1 MSSDPSAR
9 SLGQR
14 WARSCPVAGSSLSQA
29 WSWVLL
35 RQHRGVLCDFGEG
48 SLFLWSSVFLS
59 SKWKGLDLIS
69 ECLFELGHSLWVIGH
84 QTVGRSLDKVPWQSL
99 TQKFGPFSLCSCTPR
114 DEELIT
120 SWFFWVFGVFFF
132 LTANIF
138 FFFLIL

>member
-1 MSSDPSAR
+1 MERGQTLVSSDPSAR

-120 SWFFWVFGVFFF
+120 SWFFWVFGG
-132 LTANIF
+132 F
-138 FFFLIL
+138 FFFNS